1 MGEHLQMFF
10 NGDIAVE
17 NIKDLGDIKDI
28 PDAVNTRG
36 TRSSRQFFQELEL
49 YLLER
54 EIDNYIGILRERRQY
69 FSEKELAEAAVRGEL
84 FVKHQRIQEFRKRA
98 ENGDKDTR
106 AQTEDIMEDA

>member
-1 MGEHLQMFF
+1 MFF

-54 EIDNYIGILRERRQY
+54 EIDN
-69 FSEKELAEAAVRGEL
+69 
-84 FVKHQRIQEFRKRA
+84 
-98 ENGDKDTR
+98 
-106 AQTEDIMEDA
+106 